1 MRGLSHGGAGG
12 GRAARA
18 AHGAR
23 RLWPYV
29 LMAWERWQA
38 MSPEQKERYKRQA
51 RDYAQRGRKVLDER
65 RRRPPRGR

>member
-1 MRGLSHGGAGG
+1 MKRVSGGARS
-12 GRAARA
+12 GRTARA

-38 MSPEQKERYKRQA
+38 LSPEEKERYKRRA
-51 RDYAQRGRKVLDER
+51 RDYAERGRKALDER
-65 RRRPPRGR
+65 RRRPPRR

>member
-1 MRGLSHGGAGG
+1 MT
-12 GRAARA
+12 RA

-38 MSPEQKERYKRQA
+38 MPPEQKERYKRQA
-51 RDYAQRGRKVLDER
+51 RDYAQRGRKLLDER
-65 RRRPPRGR
+65 RGRRPPRR